1 MPAAYMT
8 EATAYLTMS
17 TAYMA
22 MPIAF
27 MTMSTAYLTMWGMVA
42 HWQVRRLSSESRWFE
57 SHFSRNVH
65 VGTLSIGQVL
75 HLKLSGPQRACLAVK
90 YDSCNNLLSFVH
102 NFYL

>member
-1 MPAAYMT
+1 MYVHRSNKLLQVFPILGHPT
-8 EATAYLTMS
+8 TARRGGLVVVFG
-17 TAYMA
+17 
-22 MPIAF
+22 AF
-27 MTMSTAYLTMWGMVA
+27 GAEV
-42 HWQVRRLSSESRWFE
+42 RWFE

-102 NFYL
+102 MFYLLTFCSGSGCT